1 MLERLTENG
10 TLANVNRLLGDFD
23 IFKHVTIYNVYDW
36 NMVRGMRRV
45 ENRTPWFPSYIQLT
59 SCHK

>member
-23 IFKHVTIYNVYDW
+23 ISKHVTIYNVYDW

-45 ENRTPWFPSYIQLT
+45 EN
-59 SCHK
+59 